1 MKSAGAQYSRLIIV
15 RIREVGDGQ
24 DWYGETARRLI
35 VIGYFEK
42 LWGPFEV
49 LLNPMDQE
57 RIGIRHAIR
66 EVNIL

>member
-49 LLNPMDQE
+49 LVDPVD
-57 RIGIRHAIR
+57 
-66 EVNIL
+66 